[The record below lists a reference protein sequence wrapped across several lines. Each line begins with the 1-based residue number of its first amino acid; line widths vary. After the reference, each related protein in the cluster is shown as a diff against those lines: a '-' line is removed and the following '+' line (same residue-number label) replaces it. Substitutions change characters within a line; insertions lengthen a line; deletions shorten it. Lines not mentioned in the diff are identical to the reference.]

1 MRVLALAATLILG
14 GCTFSL
20 PVNLPGVQASQNA
33 DVSVPLSF
41 GSAPAAAAP
50 MPLVVCPPKV
60 EYTLAQ
66 QGALAAAVGALPPDS
81 AIIGVLTDYHNMR
94 VADDLCLHPK

>member
-1 MRVLALAATLILG
+1 MRVVALATALLLG

-41 GSAPAAAAP
+41 GGAPAPTQKVTHCPAMVAYTPAQIAA
-50 MPLVVCPPKV
+50 LSR
-60 EYTLAQ
+60 YLD
-66 QGALAAAVGALPPDS
+66 DS
-81 AIIGVLTDYHNMR
+81 ASDQTIVGFLADYHDMR
-94 VADDLCLHPK
+94 VADDVCLHPTK